1 MIRKGQVLHG
11 EEVTGRW
18 QLRHCQKNETKA
30 PRRAKANCHML
41 LMEPSK
47 AAVQSCYLVRFS

>member
-18 QLRHCQKNETKA
+18 QVRHCQKNETKA
-30 PRRAKANCHML
+30 PRRAKANCHVL
-41 LMEPSK
+41 LKDPSK
-47 AAVQSCYLVRFS
+47 AAVQNFLMRFS